1 MIFCSKVIEVLAGI
15 DDLIP
20 RNLQSLQVSAS
31 HFNKSF
37 FAWDQQVIFHEH
49 EKREKKFV
57 QKVDSLKKVLI
68 NDKMLN
74 SSKST
79 M

>member
-1 MIFCSKVIEVLAGI
+1 MMFCSKVIEVLAGI

-20 RNLQSLQVSAS
+20 RNLQSLQVSTS

-37 FAWDQQVIFHEH
+37 FPWDHQVIFHEH
-49 EKREKKFV
+49 EKGEKKFV

-74 SSKST
+74 SRKST

>member
-1 MIFCSKVIEVLAGI
+1 
-15 DDLIP
+15 
-20 RNLQSLQVSAS
+20 VSTS

-37 FAWDQQVIFHEH
+37 FPWDHQVIFHEH
-49 EKREKKFV
+49 EKGEKKFV

-74 SSKST
+74 SRKST

>member
-1 MIFCSKVIEVLAGI
+1 MIFCSNVIEVLAGI
-15 DDLIP
+15 NNLIP
-20 RNLQSLQVSAS
+20 RNLQRLQVSTS

-37 FAWDQQVIFHEH
+37 FPWDQQVIFHEH
-49 EKREKKFV
+49 KKGEKKFV
-57 QKVDSLKKVLI
+57 QKVYSLKKVLI

-74 SSKST
+74 INKGT